1 MKKHISIMLLLTLIL
16 IPSIILAKE
25 DKDLKDKKVNKIVT
39 VGYSLKD
46 KEKIFG
52 DKSLDEID
60 QILKQKCEEI
70 MEDDGKYKVKMNA
83 DNFID
88 GDLIISVYYPKR
100 DLSKDDLTTNLYSKS
115 NILPLGNSFRE
126 IRDSFR
132 YMVGFDVGDMGG
144 AAYGGYQ
151 SNLRGSYSDVHQQG
165 VIDSLNTYHIEGAYY
180 PVKDRVNGTSNAYN
194 IFLHPYDLGSI
205 TLGRGDF
212 NVVSGGRIIFSGIR

>member
-25 DKDLKDKKVNKIVT
+25 DKDLKDKKVSKIVT

-70 MEDDGKYKVKMNA
+70 MEDDSKYKVKMNA

-100 DLSKDDLTTNLYSKS
+100 DLSKDD
-115 NILPLGNSFRE
+115 
-126 IRDSFR
+126 
-132 YMVGFDVGDMGG
+132 
-144 AAYGGYQ
+144 
-151 SNLRGSYSDVHQQG
+151 
-165 VIDSLNTYHIEGAYY
+165 
-180 PVKDRVNGTSNAYN
+180 
-194 IFLHPYDLGSI
+194 
-205 TLGRGDF
+205 
-212 NVVSGGRIIFSGIR
+212 